1 MVSVATQKSSTRLS
15 DKYFVSPLEEEIEWY
30 LEARGIEGRLKPP
43 LWRTP
48 NPPEEVDGQPVRFNP
63 RAVDRVIKTIGCL
76 KHTKG
81 RWAGKPLELAPTQ
94 IAYIIAPLFGW
105 QVWNELS
112 ERWIRLRRETFI
124 EMPRKGAKSTLASAI
139 AMTMAFGD
147 GEGGAE
153 VIIGAASRD
162 QAKACFQPLHDL
174 ATYSPL
180 LQKAGV
186 KTVTNEIRQPKTSSV
201 IKVVSSRG
209 ELAHG
214 TNPHAS
220 ICDELHVHKDGVLLE
235 ALESGSGARLQPLSM
250 IITTADEGRIHTPY
264 DKRRSMIEGVA
275 RGDFKA
281 PRMYGA
287 VWAAPDDADIYDEA
301 VWDAANPLYP
311 ETPSPDFMRAQADK
325 ARANSADRASFKRL
339 HLGIRANQ
347 KEAFINVKDWDT
359 CAGKGDWTP
368 DDMVGSVV
376 YGGMDLAAVSDLCA
390 LMYTCPMEDGT
401 SRVWGHYW
409 LPEAALDRLDHMTE
423 LAATDWVRQGWVTVT
438 PGNVTD
444 YDFIRKHIN
453 DDAEKYRISS
463 IGFDPWNSTHLTNQ
477 LAEDGLTLEKVRQ
490 GAVTLS
496 SPTKELKRRVL
507 SDPPL
512 IDHRGDPVLRW
523 MISCLVPH
531 VDASGNVK
539 PDKVRSR
546 GKIDGVSALVTSIY
560 VQMMYNEV
568 SSSYETG
575 GVEAI

>member
-1 MVSVATQKSSTRLS
+1 MS
-15 DKYFVSPLEEEIEWY
+15 DKYFASPLEEEIEWY
-30 LEARGIEGRLKPP
+30 LSSRGIEGRLKPP

-63 RAVDRVIKTIGCL
+63 AAVDRVIRTIGCL

-81 RWAGKPLELAPTQ
+81 RWAGKPLELAATQ

-105 QVWNELS
+105 QVWNELA

-235 ALESGSGARLQPLSM
+235 ALESGSGARIQPLSM

-325 ARANSADRASFKRL
+325 ARANAADRATFKRL

-347 KEAFINVKDWDT
+347 KESFINIKDWDK

-423 LAATDWVRQGWVTVT
+423 LAATDWVRQGWITVT

-477 LAEDGLTLEKVRQ
+477 LAEDGLTMEKVRQ

-496 SPTKELKRRVL
+496 SPTKELKRKVL

-560 VQMMYNEV
+560 VQMVYTEL

>member
-1 MVSVATQKSSTRLS
+1 MS
-15 DKYFVSPLEEEIEWY
+15 DQYFSAPLEEEIQWY
-30 LEARGIEGRLKPP
+30 LNSRGIEGRLKPP

-48 NPPEEVDGQPVRFNP
+48 NPPEEVDGQPVRFDP
-63 RAVDRVIKTIGCL
+63 VAVDRVVKIIGCL

-81 RWAGKPLELAPTQ
+81 RWAGKPLELAATQ

-105 QVWNELS
+105 QVWSELAD
-112 ERWIRLRRETFI
+112 RWIRLRREMFI

-180 LQKAGV
+180 LQSAGV
-186 KTVTNEIRQPKTSSV
+186 KTVTHEIRQPRTSSV

-220 ICDELHVHKDGVLLE
+220 ICDELHVHRDGALLE

-264 DKRRSMIEGVA
+264 DKRRSVVEGVA
-275 RGDFKA
+275 RGDFLA

-325 ARANSADRASFKRL
+325 ARTNSADMATFKRL

-347 KEAFINVKDWDT
+347 KGAYISIKDWDRA
-359 CAGKGDWTP
+359 AGEGDWTP
-368 DDMVGSVV
+368 DDMAGAAI

-390 LMYTCPMEDGT
+390 VMYTCPQESGPT
-401 SRVWGHYW
+401 RVWGHYW

-423 LAATDWVRQGWVTVT
+423 LAATDWVRQGWITVT

-444 YDFIRKHIN
+444 YDFIRARIQE
-453 DDAEKYRISS
+453 DAEKYKIVSM
-463 IGFDPWNSTHLTNQ
+463 GFDPWNSTHLTNQ
-477 LAEDGLTLEKVRQ
+477 LTEDGLVMEKVRQ

-496 SPTKELKRRVL
+496 APLKELKRMTMA
-507 SDPPL
+507 DPPL
-512 IDHRGDPVLRW
+512 IDHRRDPVLRW
-523 MISCLVPH
+523 MVSCLVPYT
-531 VDASGNVK
+531 DAAGNVK
-539 PDKVRSR
+539 PDKQRSR
-546 GKIDGVSALVTSIY
+546 GKIDGISALVTALY

-568 SSSYETG
+568 SSQYEGGG
-575 GVEAI
+575 GVELI

>member
-1 MVSVATQKSSTRLS
+1 MS
-15 DKYFVSPLEEEIEWY
+15 DKYFSAPLEEEIEWY
-30 LEARGIEGRLKPP
+30 LNSREIEGRLKPP

-48 NPPEEVDGQPVRFNP
+48 NPPEEVDGQPIRFNP
-63 RAVDRVIKTIGCL
+63 AAVDRVIKTIGCL

-81 RWAGKPLELAPTQ
+81 RWAGKPLELAATQ

-105 QVWNELS
+105 QVWNELA

-174 ATYSPL
+174 ATYSTL

-186 KTVTNEIRQPKTSSV
+186 KTVTNEIRQSKTSSV

-264 DKRRSMIEGVA
+264 DKRRSMVEGVA

-325 ARANSADRASFKRL
+325 ARANAADMATFKRL

-347 KEAFINVKDWDT
+347 KEAFINTKDWDK
-359 CAGKGDWTP
+359 CAGRGDWSP
-368 DDMVGSVV
+368 DDMVGYAV

-423 LAATDWVRQGWVTVT
+423 LAATDWVRQGWITVT

-444 YDFIRKHIN
+444 YDFIRKRIN
-453 DDAEKYRISS
+453 EDAEKYRVISL
-463 IGFDPWNSTHLTNQ
+463 GFDPWNSTHLTNQ
-477 LAEDGLTLEKVRQ
+477 LADDGLTMEKVRQ
-490 GAVTLS
+490 GSVTLS

-531 VDASGNVK
+531 ADAAGNIK

>member
-1 MVSVATQKSSTRLS
+1 MS
-15 DKYFVSPLEEEIEWY
+15 DQYFSAPLEEEIQWY
-30 LEARGIEGRLKPP
+30 LNSRGIEGRLKPP

-48 NPPEEVDGQPVRFNP
+48 NPPEEVDGQPVRFDP
-63 RAVDRVIKTIGCL
+63 VAVDRVVKIIGCL

-81 RWAGKPLELAPTQ
+81 RWAGKPLELAATQ

-105 QVWNELS
+105 QVWSELAD
-112 ERWIRLRRETFI
+112 RWIRLRREMFI

-180 LQKAGV
+180 LQSAGV
-186 KTVTNEIRQPKTSSV
+186 KTVTHEIRQPRTSSV

-220 ICDELHVHKDGVLLE
+220 ICDELHVHRDGALLE

-264 DKRRSMIEGVA
+264 DKRRSVVEGVA
-275 RGDFKA
+275 RGDFLA

-325 ARANSADRASFKRL
+325 ARTNSADMATFKRL

-347 KEAFINVKDWDT
+347 KGAYISIKDWDRA
-359 CAGKGDWTP
+359 AGEGDWTP
-368 DDMVGSVV
+368 DDMAGAAI

-390 LMYTCPMEDGT
+390 VMYTCPQESGPT
-401 SRVWGHYW
+401 RVWGHYW

-423 LAATDWVRQGWVTVT
+423 LAATDWVRQGWITVT

-444 YDFIRKHIN
+444 YDFIRARIQE
-453 DDAEKYRISS
+453 DAEKYKIVSM
-463 IGFDPWNSTHLTNQ
+463 GFDPWNSTHLTNQ
-477 LAEDGLTLEKVRQ
+477 LTEDGLVMEKVRQ

-496 SPTKELKRRVL
+496 APLKELKRMTMA
-507 SDPPL
+507 DPPL
-512 IDHRGDPVLRW
+512 IDHRRDPVLRW
-523 MISCLVPH
+523 MVSCLVPYT
-531 VDASGNVK
+531 DAA
-539 PDKVRSR
+539 DEL
-546 GKIDGVSALVTSIY
+546 DGVDLGGRRIIKKISALVTALY

-568 SSSYETG
+568 SSQYEGGG
-575 GVEAI
+575 GVELI

>member
-1 MVSVATQKSSTRLS
+1 MS
-15 DKYFVSPLEEEIEWY
+15 DKYFSAPLEEEIRWY
-30 LEARGIEGRLKPP
+30 LDSRGIEGRLKPP

-48 NPPEEVDGQPVRFNP
+48 NPPEDVDGQPVRFNP

-81 RWAGKPLELAPTQ
+81 RWAGKPLELAATQ

-105 QVWNELS
+105 QVWNELA
-112 ERWIRLRRETFI
+112 ERWIRLRRETFL

-186 KTVTNEIRQPKTSSV
+186 KTVTNEIRQSKTSSV

-220 ICDELHVHKDGVLLE
+220 ICDELHVHKGGALLE

-264 DKRRSMIEGVA
+264 DKRRAMIEGVA

-311 ETPSPDFMRAQADK
+311 ETPNPDFMRAQADK
-325 ARANSADRASFKRL
+325 ARANATDRATFKRL

-347 KEAFINVKDWDT
+347 KEAFIQVKDWDK
-359 CAGKGDWTP
+359 CAGSGDWAP
-368 DDMVGSVV
+368 DDMAGAVV
-376 YGGMDLAAVSDLCA
+376 YGGLDLAAVSDLCA

-409 LPEAALDRLDHMTE
+409 LPEAAMDRLDHMTE
-423 LAATDWVRQGWVTVT
+423 LAATDWVRQGWITVT

-463 IGFDPWNSTHLTNQ
+463 LGFDPWNSTHLTNQ
-477 LAEDGLTLEKVRQ
+477 LSDDGLTMEKVRQ

-560 VQMMYNEV
+560 VQMMYNEL

>member
-1 MVSVATQKSSTRLS
+1 MS
-15 DKYFVSPLEEEIEWY
+15 DKYFSAPLEEEIQWY
-30 LEARGIEGRLKPP
+30 LNSRGIEGRLKPP

-48 NPPEEVDGQPVRFNP
+48 NPPEEVDGKPVKFNP
-63 RAVDRVIKTIGCL
+63 AAVDRVIKTIGCL

-81 RWAGKPLELAPTQ
+81 RWAGKPLELAATQ

-105 QVWNELS
+105 QVWNELA
-112 ERWIRLRRETFI
+112 ERWIRLRREVFI

-186 KTVTNEIRQPKTSSV
+186 KAVTNEIRQSKTSSV

-264 DKRRSMIEGVA
+264 DKRRSMVEGVA
-275 RGDFKA
+275 RSDFKA

-287 VWAAPDDADIYDEA
+287 VWAAPDDADIYDES

-325 ARANSADRASFKRL
+325 ARANAADRATFKRL

-347 KEAFINVKDWDT
+347 KEAFINVKDWDK

-409 LPEAALDRLDHMTE
+409 LPEAALDKLDHMTE
-423 LAATDWVRQGWVTVT
+423 LAATDWVRQGWITVT

-453 DDAEKYRISS
+453 EDAEKYRISS
-463 IGFDPWNSTHLTNQ
+463 LGFDPWNSTHLTNQ
-477 LAEDGLTLEKVRQ
+477 LSEDGLTMEKVRQ

-523 MISCLVPH
+523 MVSCLVPH
-531 VDASGNVK
+531 IDASGNVK

>member
-1 MVSVATQKSSTRLS
+1 MS
-15 DKYFVSPLEEEIEWY
+15 DKYFAAPLEDEIQWY
-30 LEARGIEGRLKPP
+30 LDSRRVEGRLKPP

-63 RAVDRVIKTIGCL
+63 AAVDRVAKTIGCL

-81 RWAGKPLELAPTQ
+81 RWAGKPLELAATQ

-105 QVWNELS
+105 QVWSELAG
-112 ERWIRLRRETFI
+112 RWVRLRREAFI
-124 EMPRKGAKSTLASAI
+124 EMPRKGAKSTLAGAI

-174 ATYSPL
+174 ANYSPL

-186 KTVTNEIRQPKTSSV
+186 KTVTNEIRQPRTSSV
-201 IKVVSSRG
+201 IRVVSSRG

-220 ICDELHVHKDGVLLE
+220 ICDELHVHKDGALLE

-250 IITTADEGRIHTPY
+250 VITTADEGRVHTPY
-264 DKRRSMIEGVA
+264 DKRRSMVEGVA
-275 RGDFKA
+275 RGDFRA
-281 PRMYGA
+281 PRMYG
-287 VWAAPDDADIYDEA
+287 VIWAAPDDADIYDEA

-311 ETPSPDFMRAQADK
+311 ETPSPDFMRTQADK
-325 ARANSADRASFKRL
+325 ARADAADRGTFKRL

-347 KEAFINVKDWDT
+347 KEAYIPIKDWDRA
-359 CAGKGDWTP
+359 AGDGSWTP
-368 DDMVGSVV
+368 DGMDGAVV

-390 LMYTCPMEDGT
+390 LMYTCPQESGVT
-401 SRVWGHYW
+401 RAWGHYW

-423 LAATDWVRQGWVTVT
+423 LAASEWVRQGWITVT

-444 YDFIRKHIN
+444 YDFIRGHIRE
-453 DDAEKYRISS
+453 DAEKYTIKSL
-463 IGFDPWNSTHLTNQ
+463 GFDPWNSTHLTNQ
-477 LAEDGLTLEKVRQ
+477 LAEDGLVMEKVRQ

-496 SPTKELKRRVL
+496 APLKELKRMAIA
-507 SDPPL
+507 DPPL

-523 MISCLVPH
+523 MVSCLVPYT
-531 VDASGNVK
+531 DAAGNVK
-539 PDKVRSR
+539 PDKQRSR
-546 GKIDGVSALVTSIY
+546 GKIDGISALVTALY
-560 VQMMYNEV
+560 VQMMYTV
-568 SSSYETG
+568 TSSQYEG
-575 GVEAI
+575 GGRVESI

>member
-1 MVSVATQKSSTRLS
+1 LS
-15 DKYFVSPLEEEIEWY
+15 DKYFASPLEEEIEWY
-30 LEARGIEGRLKPP
+30 LSSRGIEGRLKPP

-63 RAVDRVIKTIGCL
+63 AAVDRVIRTIGCL

-81 RWAGKPLELAPTQ
+81 RWAGKPLELAATQ

-105 QVWNELS
+105 QVWNELA

-235 ALESGSGARLQPLSM
+235 ALESGSGARIQPLSM

-325 ARANSADRASFKRL
+325 ARANAADRATFKRL

-347 KEAFINVKDWDT
+347 KESFINIKDWDK

-423 LAATDWVRQGWVTVT
+423 LAATDWVRQGWITVT

-477 LAEDGLTLEKVRQ
+477 LAEDGLTMEKVRQ

-496 SPTKELKRRVL
+496 SPTKELKRKVL

-560 VQMMYNEV
+560 VQMVYTEL

>member
-1 MVSVATQKSSTRLS
+1 LS
-15 DKYFVSPLEEEIEWY
+15 DKYFSAPLEEEIQWY
-30 LEARGIEGRLKPP
+30 LNSRGIEGRLKPP

-63 RAVDRVIKTIGCL
+63 KAVDGVIKTIGCL

-81 RWAGKPLELAPTQ
+81 RWAGKPLELTATQ

-105 QVWNELS
+105 QVWNELA

-186 KTVTNEIRQPKTSSV
+186 KTVTNEIRQSKTSSV

-220 ICDELHVHKDGVLLE
+220 ICDELHVHKDGILLE

-264 DKRRSMIEGVA
+264 DKRRSMVEGVA

-325 ARANSADRASFKRL
+325 ARANAADRATFKRL

-347 KEAFINVKDWDT
+347 KESFINIKDWDR

-409 LPEAALDRLDHMTE
+409 LPEAALDRIDHMTE
-423 LAATDWVRQGWVTVT
+423 LAATDWVRQGWITVT

-463 IGFDPWNSTHLTNQ
+463 LGFDPWNSTHLTNQ
-477 LAEDGLTLEKVRQ
+477 LSDDGLTMEKVRQ

-575 GVEAI
+575 GVEAV

>member
-1 MVSVATQKSSTRLS
+1 MS
-15 DKYFVSPLEEEIEWY
+15 DKYFSAPLEEEIQWY
-30 LEARGIEGRLKPP
+30 LESREIEGRLKPP

-48 NPPEEVDGQPVRFNP
+48 NPPEEVNGQPVRFNP
-63 RAVDRVIKTIGCL
+63 AAVDRVIKTIGCL

-81 RWAGKPLELAPTQ
+81 RWAGKPLELAATQ
-94 IAYIIAPLFGW
+94 VAYIIAPLFGW
-105 QVWNELS
+105 QVWNELA
-112 ERWIRLRRETFI
+112 ERWIRLRLSAFI
-124 EMPRKGAKSTLASAI
+124 EMPRKGAKSTLAGAT

-186 KTVTNEIRQPKTSSV
+186 RTLTNEIRQPKTSSV

-264 DKRRSMIEGVA
+264 DKRRSMVEGVA
-275 RGDFKA
+275 RGDFPA

-287 VWAAPDDADIYDEA
+287 VWAAPDGADIYDEA

-325 ARANSADRASFKRL
+325 ARANAADRATFKRL

-347 KEAFINVKDWDT
+347 KEAFINVKDWDK

-423 LAATDWVRQGWVTVT
+423 LAATDWVRQGWITVT

-453 DDAEKYRISS
+453 DDLDKYNIKSM
-463 IGFDPWNSTHLTNQ
+463 GFDPWNSTHLTNQ
-477 LAEDGLTLEKVRQ
+477 LSEDGLTMEKVRQ
-490 GAVTLS
+490 GAATLS

-507 SDPPL
+507 SNPPL

-523 MISCLVPH
+523 MVSCLVPH

-560 VQMMYNEV
+560 VQMMYNEL

>member
-1 MVSVATQKSSTRLS
+1 MS
-15 DKYFVSPLEEEIEWY
+15 DKYFAAPLEEEIEWY
-30 LEARGIEGRLKPP
+30 LRSRGVEGRLKPP

-63 RAVDRVIKTIGCL
+63 AAVDRVIRTIGCL

-81 RWAGKPLELAPTQ
+81 RWAGKPLELAATQ

-105 QVWNELS
+105 QVWNELA

-186 KTVTNEIRQPKTSSV
+186 RTVTNEIRQPKTSSV

-301 VWDAANPLYP
+301 AWDAANPLYP
-311 ETPSPDFMRAQADK
+311 ETPSQDFMRAQADK
-325 ARANSADRASFKRL
+325 ARANAADRATFKRL

-347 KEAFINVKDWDT
+347 KESFINIKDWDK

-376 YGGMDLAAVSDLCA
+376 YGGVDLAAVSDLCA

-423 LAATDWVRQGWVTVT
+423 LAATDWVRQGWITVT

-444 YDFIRKHIN
+444 YDFIRKHLN

-477 LAEDGLTLEKVRQ
+477 LAEDGLTMEKVRQ

-560 VQMMYNEV
+560 VQMMYNEA

>member
-1 MVSVATQKSSTRLS
+1 MS
-15 DKYFVSPLEEEIEWY
+15 DKYFSAILEEEIQWY
-30 LEARGIEGRLKPP
+30 LESRGIEGRLKPP

-48 NPPEEVDGQPVRFNP
+48 NPPKAVDGQPVKFNP
-63 RAVDRVIKTIGCL
+63 AAVDRVIKTIGCL

-81 RWAGKPLELAPTQ
+81 RWAGKPLELAATQ

-105 QVWNELS
+105 QVWSKLA
-112 ERWIRLRRETFI
+112 ERWIRLRREVFI

-250 IITTADEGRIHTPY
+250 IITTADEGRIQTPY

-287 VWAAPDDADIYDEA
+287 VWAAPDAADIYDEA

-325 ARANSADRASFKRL
+325 ARANAADRATFKRL
-339 HLGIRANQ
+339 HLGIRSNQ
-347 KEAFINVKDWDT
+347 KEAFINVKDWDK

-390 LMYTCPMEDGT
+390 LMYTCSMEDGT

-423 LAATDWVRQGWVTVT
+423 LAATDWVRQGRITVT

-477 LAEDGLTLEKVRQ
+477 LSEDGLTMEKVRQ
-490 GAVTLS
+490 GAITLS

-512 IDHRGDPVLRW
+512 IDHGGDPVLRW

-560 VQMMYNEV
+560 VQMMYNEA
-568 SSSYETG
+568 SSSYEAG

>member
-1 MVSVATQKSSTRLS
+1 MS
-15 DKYFVSPLEEEIEWY
+15 DKYFASPLEEEIQWY
-30 LEARGIEGRLKPP
+30 LDSRGIEGRPKPP

-63 RAVDRVIKTIGCL
+63 KAVDRVIKTIGCL

-81 RWAGKPLELAPTQ
+81 RWAGKPLELAATQ
-94 IAYIIAPLFGW
+94 VAYIIAPLFGW
-105 QVWNELS
+105 QVWNELA
-112 ERWIRLRRETFI
+112 ERWIRLRREVFI

-201 IKVVSSRG
+201 IRVVSSRG

-287 VWAAPDDADIYDEA
+287 VWAAPDDADIYDESA
-301 VWDAANPLYP
+301 WDAANPLYP
-311 ETPSPDFMRAQADK
+311 ETPSPEFMRAQADK
-325 ARANSADRASFKRL
+325 ARANSADRATFKRL

-347 KEAFINVKDWDT
+347 KEAFINVKDWDK
-359 CAGKGDWTP
+359 CAGRGDWTP

-423 LAATDWVRQGWVTVT
+423 LAATDWVRQGWITVT

-444 YDFIRKHIN
+444 YDFIRRHIN
-453 DDAEKYRISS
+453 EDAEKYRISS
-463 IGFDPWNSTHLTNQ
+463 LGFDPWNSTHLTNQ
-477 LAEDGLTLEKVRQ
+477 LSDDGLIMEKVRQ

-507 SDPPL
+507 SNPPL

-523 MISCLVPH
+523 MVSCLVPH